1 MKSAYCVFE
10 YLYRDAG
17 NYKSHG
23 ELLLEGPLQEGDI
36 AEIRESLESGEY
48 FIPERVGIPEL
59 RSDLYEFS
67 DGPTDDDHIFHEFVA
82 LRAATIVSASE
93 MNLWGTLK
101 GLKQR
106 LINSSESLAER

>member
-1 MKSAYCVFE
+1 MGSEFCIFE

-23 ELLLEGPLQEGDI
+23 ELLLEGSLQDDDI
-36 AEIRESLESGEY
+36 AEIRESLESEEY
-48 FIPERVGIPEL
+48 FIPEKVGIPEL

-67 DGPTDDDHIFHEFVA
+67 DGPTDDDHVFHEFVA
-82 LRAATIVSASE
+82 LRAATIVEASE

-101 GLKQR
+101 YLKQKLR
-106 LINSSESLAER
+106 YSTESTAER